1 MFKKLLIAAA
11 MLFTATMGATAAD
24 FASEAEAKAMAEK
37 AAAHMKSAGVATAI
51 KDFMVPGGDWHDRD
65 LYVFV
70 FDLKGITIAHGAKAA
85 LVGRDLT
92 GLRDV
97 DGKQFI
103 KEFLKVEDANWIDYK
118 WQNPKT
124 NAVEP
129 KTSYVIRVAD
139 NVIGVGAYK
148 R

>member
-1 MFKKLLIAAA
+1 MLKRLMFAVAILFAATTNS
-11 MLFTATMGATAAD
+11 FAAD
-24 FASEAEAKAMAEK
+24 FASQDEAKAMAEK
-37 AAAHMKSAGVATAI
+37 AAAHIQSAGLDIAV
-51 KDFMVPGGDWHDRD
+51 KDFMTDGGEWHDRD

-70 FDLKGITIAHGAKAA
+70 FDKAGITISHGAKAA

-103 KEFLKVEDANWIDYK
+103 QEFLKVSDAQWVDYK
-118 WQNPKT
+118 WQNPTT

-129 KTSYVIRVAD
+129 KSSYIIRVGEHL
-139 NVIGVGAYK
+139 VGVGAYK
-148 R
+148 Q

>member
-1 MFKKLLIAAA
+1 MFKKLIIAAA
-11 MLFTATMGATAAD
+11 MLFTATMGATAAE

-37 AAAHMKSAGVATAI
+37 AAAHIKSAGLDSAI
-51 KDFMVPGGDWHDRD
+51 KDFMAAGGEWHDRD

-70 FDLKGITIAHGAKAA
+70 FDLKGTTIAHGAKAA

-103 KEFLKVEDANWIDYK
+103 QDFLKVTDADWVDYK
-118 WQNPKT
+118 WQNPT
-124 NAVEP
+124 SNAVEP
-129 KTSYVIRVAD
+129 KTSYIIRLANEV
-139 NVIGVGAYK
+139 VGVGAYK

>member
-1 MFKKLLIAAA
+1 MFKKLIIAAA
-11 MLFTATMGATAAD
+11 MLFTATMGATAAE

-37 AAAHMKSAGVATAI
+37 AAAHIKSAGLDSAI
-51 KDFMVPGGDWHDRD
+51 KDFMAAGGEWHDRD

-70 FDLKGITIAHGAKAA
+70 FDLKGTTIAHGAKAA

-97 DGKQFI
+97 DGKKFI
-103 KEFLKVEDANWIDYK
+103 EEFLKVQDAAWVDYK
-118 WQNPKT
+118 WQNPTT

-139 NVIGVGAYK
+139 NVVGVGAYK

>member
-1 MFKKLLIAAA
+1 MLKNFVLAVA
-11 MLFTATMGATAAD
+11 MLFTVATAASAAD
-24 FASEAEAKAMAEK
+24 YATQDEAKAMAEK
-37 AAAHMKSAGVATAI
+37 AAAHVKSAGMETAI
-51 KDFMVPGGDWHDRD
+51 KDFMTPGGQWHDRD

-70 FDLKGITIAHGAKAA
+70 FDAKGTTIAHGAKAS

-103 KEFLKVEDANWIDYK
+103 KEFLTVSDAGWVDYK
-118 WQNPKT
+118 WQNPTT

-129 KTSYVIRVAD
+129 KSSYIIKVGTDLV
-139 NVIGVGAYK
+139 GVGAYK
-148 R
+148 Q

>member
-1 MFKKLLIAAA
+1 MLKRLMFAVAILFAAS
-11 MLFTATMGATAAD
+11 TTSYAAERGTPD
-24 FASEAEAKAMAEK
+24 EAKVMAEK
-37 AAAHMKSAGVATAI
+37 AAAHVQSVGLEAAN
-51 KDFMVPGGDWHDRD
+51 KDFMTDGGQWHDRD

-70 FDLKGITIAHGAKAA
+70 FDKAGITIAHGAKAA

-103 KEFLKVEDANWIDYK
+103 QEFLKVTDAAWVDYK
-118 WQNPKT
+118 WQNPTT

-129 KTSYVIRVAD
+129 KTSYIIRVGEHL
-139 NVIGVGAYK
+139 VGVGAYK
-148 R
+148 